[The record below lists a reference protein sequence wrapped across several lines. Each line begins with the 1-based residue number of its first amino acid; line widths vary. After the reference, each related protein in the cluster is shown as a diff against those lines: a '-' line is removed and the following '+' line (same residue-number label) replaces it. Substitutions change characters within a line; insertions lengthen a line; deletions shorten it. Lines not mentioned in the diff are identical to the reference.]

1 MRYFILRHVL
11 AECGD
16 LLALRN
22 GTQIGNSRNGL
33 VNIAEQVGGIG
44 RRMYPMTGITV
55 MVFETLAALALG
67 FVIGRIWQIRHD
79 EVERRSSFTLPTVA
93 RIPRPKGTE
102 TSGQASTSTADCNGN
117 RLDKNGTA
125 DLFGQPPR
133 RDLAKNSA
141 SASSG

>member
-1 MRYFILRHVL
+1 
-11 AECGD
+11 
-16 LLALRN
+16 
-22 GTQIGNSRNGL
+22 
-33 VNIAEQVGGIG
+33 
-44 RRMYPMTGITV
+44 MTGITV

-67 FVIGRIWQIRHD
+67 FVIGRIWQIRRD

-102 TSGQASTSTADCNGN
+102 TSGQASTSTADCRSTNGN
-117 RLDKNGTA
+117 RLDKNDTA

-133 RDLAKNSA
+133 RDLAKHSA